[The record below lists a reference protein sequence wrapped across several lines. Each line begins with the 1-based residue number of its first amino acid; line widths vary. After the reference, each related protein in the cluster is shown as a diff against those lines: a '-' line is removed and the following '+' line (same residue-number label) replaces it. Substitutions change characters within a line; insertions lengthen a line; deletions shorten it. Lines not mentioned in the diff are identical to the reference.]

1 MRNPAEDELHEPSQ
15 SYGLSAHQ
23 NSQHPNLDI
32 RNLELP
38 LQFPVLIEGPHDIE
52 RELPRLPVEIA
63 LDPLLW
69 NPPGVFIVHRFIH
82 AWAAV

>member
-15 SYGLSAHQ
+15 SYGLPAHQ
-23 NSQHPNLDI
+23 NSQHPNLDVG
-32 RNLELP
+32 NLELS
-38 LQFPVLIEGPHDIE
+38 LQFPVLIERPHDVE
-52 RELPRLPVEIA
+52 RELARLPIEVA

-69 NPPGVFIVHRFIH
+69 NHTRVFIVHRFIH